1 MVARSEA
8 QDDARSGGEASARPC
23 KRARRTH
30 VTRTLS
36 TLRKRELVMF
46 IQCSTDLLLC
56 VAGQCPTSFLCT
68 APWRTGMAR
77 VILWPI
83 IVSRA
88 VEKAYFLLAGLR
100 PAPR

>member
-8 QDDARSGGEASARPC
+8 QDDARSGGVASARRR

-46 IQCSTDLLLC
+46 IQCSTDLTVTHSNLQKR
-56 VAGQCPTSFLCT
+56 G
-68 APWRTGMAR
+68 G
-77 VILWPI
+77 
-83 IVSRA
+83 A
-88 VEKAYFLLAGLR
+88 VTERQHFYTQLASL
-100 PAPR
+100 PL